1 MAANSVTTLGS
12 NGTSNMNPGTV
23 ISANPISNN
32 QTNSLFNKYSRFVGG
47 GTTEVANA
55 MIEWW
60 ERGIFSRDPTDI
72 VYTVQNFYTGRPDLI
87 ANVFYNEVRY
97 AWVICQY
104 NNIIDPFGEIIA
116 GRILLIPTITR
127 LPLMLS
133 TKQGGINS
141 TREQVSLISPII
153 T

>member
-1 MAANSVTTLGS
+1 MAN
-12 NGTSNMNPGTV
+12 NNPGTV
-23 ISANPISNN
+23 ISSNPTTNN
-32 QTNSLFNKYSRFVGG
+32 QTNSLYNKYSRYVAG
-47 GTTEVANA
+47 GTTESANS

-60 ERGIFSRDPTDI
+60 ERGIFPRDPSDI

-87 ANVFYNEVRY
+87 SNVFYNDVRY

-104 NNIIDPFGEIIA
+104 NNIIDPFGEIVA
-116 GRILLIPTITR
+116 GRILLIPTIAR
-127 LPLMLS
+127 LPLILL

-141 TREQVSLISPII
+141 TREQVNLISPII